1 LRHLFISR
9 NKIQLHFEPGW
20 SWEKCVKPIAKNCQA
35 THTKYIV
42 SERIRVKMNDGSEEE
57 FGPGDVGYV
66 PPGHTAWNRV
76 SL

>member
-1 LRHLFISR
+1 M
-9 NKIQLHFEPGW
+9 
-20 SWEKCVKPIAKNCQA
+20 KPIAKNCQA